1 MRIGLSESRA
11 AGKRIDAL
19 DVARGVALVA
29 MATYHLSWD
38 LEFFGYLAPG
48 TSTTGVLKIYA
59 RSIASSFLFL
69 VGVGLVL
76 AHANSIRW
84 RAFANRWIKIA
95 AAAALISVVTW
106 FATPQSFVFF
116 GILHHIAFASIA
128 GLAFLRLPWWALIG
142 LAAIV
147 YMTTPLMQGPN
158 YATMATYWVGLS
170 SVQPQTND
178 FVPVL
183 PWFSAV
189 LAGMGAGKLVFM
201 ARTPPA
207 VLTPGGWKADAAPGR
222 LLALFGRWSLTF
234 YLLHQP
240 VLLGLVFA
248 FSLAFPA
255 TQDFSSACNRAC
267 APQYGVERCTAYC
280 VCAEAELRAADKLTP
295 LQSDPSLA
303 RTDLETAAIIAQ
315 CAFEAGINAQ
325 GASQ

>member
-29 MATYHLSWD
+29 MATYHFSWD
-38 LEFFGYLAPG
+38 LDYFGYLPPG
-48 TSTTGVLKIYA
+48 SSTTGVLKLYA

-76 AHANSIRW
+76 AHANGIRW
-84 RAFANRWIKIA
+84 RAFARRWVKIA
-95 AAAALISVVTW
+95 AAALLISVVTF

-128 GLAFLRLPWWALIG
+128 GLAFLRLPWWGLLV
-142 LAAIV
+142 LAAATFAV
-147 YMTTPLMQGPN
+147 TPLLQAPHF
-158 YATMATYWVGLS
+158 ATMATYWTGLS
-170 SVQPQTND
+170 SIQPQTND

-189 LAGMGAGKLVFM
+189 LAGMGIGRLVFI
-201 ARTPPA
+201 ARTPQP
-207 VLTPGGWKADAAPGR
+207 VLTPGGWTAKSAVSR

-240 VLLGLVFA
+240 ILFGLV
-248 FSLAFPA
+248 LAYAQVFPA
-255 TQDFSSACNRAC
+255 GQDFSSACNRAC
-267 APQYGVERCTAYC
+267 APQFGIERCIAYC
-280 VCAEAELRAADKLTP
+280 TCAQAELAAADKLT
-295 LQSDPSLA
+295 LLESDPSLA
-303 RTDLETAAIIAQ
+303 QTDLETSAIIAQ
-315 CAFEAGINAQ
+315 CAFEAGINANEP
-325 GASQ
+325 SQ